1 MFLSGVVL
9 SSRSTMASSSNDKE
23 RMPSEDDHQDL
34 KLKEEQ
40 VARGSRARDPTFVGS
55 MNVGRAFS
63 HKVQG
68 PTLSVLDL
76 NFLPVIKEGL
86 MVTDELCAQYRVLER
101 EIQILQE
108 ENLRLCR
115 MLELFL
121 APIMIAPPPP
131 KE

>member
-1 MFLSGVVL
+1 
-9 SSRSTMASSSNDKE
+9 MASSSNDKE

-40 VARGSRARDPTFVGS
+40 VAGGSRARDPTFVGA

-63 HKVQG
+63 HNMQG
-68 PTLSVLDL
+68 PTLPVLDL

-86 MVTDELCAQYRVLER
+86 MVTDELCAQYQVLER

-121 APIMIAPPPP
+121 APIMIAPPPL